1 MSNLLRWEARLS
13 NSKYTA
19 TVPFHHDHILRYTP
33 SWMLQ
38 LGQVWITSM
47 QPSIQNGINMQI
59 QKLQEKQRKKL
70 RRKHFSYVLWGTSL
84 KETES
89 SSISDAWETFGTA
102 KILLVFNKKHFY
114 EKKGFPVIIGIS
126 V

>member
-1 MSNLLRWEARLS
+1 
-13 NSKYTA
+13 
-19 TVPFHHDHILRYTP
+19 
-33 SWMLQ
+33 
-38 LGQVWITSM
+38 
-47 QPSIQNGINMQI
+47 MQI

-89 SSISDAWETFGTA
+89 SSTSDAWETFGTA